1 MYNLIWHYFYI
12 LHSFP
17 WFCGAYGLARPNK
30 KIPRLH
36 LFLTVKTGT
45 KKSVVRR
52 DLKDKYKCDAK
63 EYFRLLQE
71 PKRKPRMK
79 YLADSSAEPSTSTG
93 PSVLPSPV
101 GGVLAC
107 ISGNPVTDM
116 AAKGTLTIVC
126 YKNGHH
132 YALTCFHVGCAND
145 ETRFNSTFNVNVDN
159 IRKIRSSLP
168 TYVFHAREKKYWF
181 TERAFDSKNKPLS
194 YEDDLSSDTSH
205 GNFHKY
211 HFDSECDILSVKVP
225 GDTNINCKMT
235 GVTCLDLNSIWVE
248 LLDKFAEW
256 NDSSD
261 NPVEVKK
268 IGFSSGL
275 TCGHLVTTSYN
286 HPDLYKNAIAVK
298 GSFLENGD
306 SGSLVFFLDKNNQRQ
321 VFAYGVCEIE
331 ELLSEEPESTN
342 STSHENAL
350 LEQTTFS
357 DDSDNDDVCE
367 MDNVLS
373 PEQPKTT
380 SSTSHENA
388 SPEQTTI
395 FDDNDSDDSPWE
407 VTFDDE
413 SENSATNV
421 RGPYSIC
428 LRLDT
433 ALEKLGFDKA
443 CMNDC

>member
-1 MYNLIWHYFYI
+1 MALFLY
-12 LHSFP
+12 SFL

-30 KIPRLH
+30 KIPHLH
-36 LFLTVKTGT
+36 LFLTVKRGT

-52 DLKDKYKCDAK
+52 DLKDKYKRDAK

-79 YLADSSAEPSTSTG
+79 YLADSSAQSSTSPV

-101 GGVLAC
+101 GGIQAC

-116 AAKGTLTIVC
+116 PATGTLTIFC

-145 ETRFNSTFNVNVDN
+145 ETRFNSTFNINVDN
-159 IRKIRSSLP
+159 ILKIRSSLP
-168 TYVFHAREKKYWF
+168 TYVSHAREKRYWF
-181 TERAFDSKNKPLS
+181 TEREFDSNNELI
-194 YEDDLSSDTSH
+194 DLSNYTPLGDL
-205 GNFHKY
+205 HKY

-225 GDTNINCKMT
+225 EGTEINCKMT
-235 GVTCLDLNSIWVE
+235 GVTSLDLNSIWVE

-256 NDSSD
+256 NGSSE

-275 TCGHLVTTSYN
+275 TCGHVVTTSYN

-331 ELLSEEPESTN
+331 ELLSEEPDSTN
-342 STSHENAL
+342 STSHENASPA
-350 LEQTTFS
+350 QPTTS
-357 DDSDNDDVCE
+357 DDNDNDDVSE
-367 MDNVLS
+367 MVDVLP
-373 PEQPKTT
+373 PEQPEST
-380 SSTSHENA
+380 SSTSYENA
-388 SPEQTTI
+388 SPEQTTSS
-395 FDDNDSDDSPWE
+395 DDNDSDDDSPWE
-407 VTFDDE
+407 VTFDEE
-413 SENSATNV
+413 SENSTSNV
-421 RGPYSIC
+421 RGPYFIC

-433 ALEKLGFDKA
+433 ALEKLGLHNA
-443 CMNDC
+443 CMNDCGGN